1 MYNILPSC
9 DSSNILE
16 KITRKDI
23 REAGIIISDNEARF
37 LVDYYYIMQ
46 DDRIRF
52 NNQVRSMKD
61 EPIMLLSSLALQA
74 KSLES
79 IVSKAL
85 DDYSMKH
92 KMGPWLRSQFGI
104 GPVIAA
110 GLLAH
115 LDIHRAPTAGS
126 FWSICGINPGQRRTK
141 GKKLDY
147 NPALKTLQWKIGQ
160 SFMKFSKMD
169 KCFYGKLYAQ
179 RKAVEMKNNAEGKL
193 AEYAKLMLDSYT
205 YNKDTPTYKCL
216 SEGKLPPGQIDA
228 RARRW
233 AVKIFLSHLHAE
245 WYRTEFN
252 KEPPL
257 PFAIAILNHAHMIF
271 PPDHFYDDNA
281 KPDKSAEDSFE
292 D

>member
-1 MYNILPSC
+1 MYDIINSC
-9 DSSNILE
+9 ETSPLLE
-16 KITRKDI
+16 KLTRKDI
-23 REAGIIISDNEARF
+23 REAGLVITDNEARF

-61 EPIMLLSSLALQA
+61 EPVTLLASLANQA
-74 KSLES
+74 SSLES
-79 IVSKAL
+79 VVSKAL

-92 KMGPWLRSQFGI
+92 KMGPWIRSQYGI
-104 GPVIAA
+104 GPVITA
-110 GLLAH
+110 GLLAN

-126 FWSICGINPGQRRTK
+126 FWSICGINPGQRRVK
-141 GKKLDY
+141 GQKLDY
-147 NPALKTLQWKIGQ
+147 SPTLKTLQWKIGQ
-160 SFMKFSKMD
+160 SFMKFSGKD
-169 KCFYGKLYAQ
+169 KCFYGKLYLQ
-179 RKAVEMKNNAEGKL
+179 RKARELANNEAGEY
-193 AEYAKLMLDSYT
+193 AEYAKKMLADFNYGKETSA
-205 YNKDTPTYKCL
+205 YKCL
-216 SEGKLPPGQIDA
+216 IEGKLPPGQIDA

-271 PPDHFYDDNA
+271 PPDHFFDDNA
-281 KPDKSAEDSFE
+281 KPEKASE
-292 D
+292 